1 MKRSETMAIVFYDK
15 LSKKGFWGIQD
26 PTNERFKGTN
36 IGWIKKKRAMNT
48 ARKSV
53 FLVSFK
59 YHRFPHPTGN
69 QIIKKG
75 SMVNCLKFN
84 TLADAKAFAI
94 NQLNGGK

>member
-1 MKRSETMAIVFYDK
+1 MAIVFYDK

-26 PTNERFKGTN
+26 STNIGTN
-36 IGWIKKKRAMNT
+36 IGWIKKKRA
-48 ARKSV
+48 SV

-84 TLADAKAFAI
+84 TLEDAKAFAI
-94 NQLNGGK
+94 NELEGDRHG